1 MSAALDSLLDLLDLE
16 QIERDIFRGTSR
28 SAVVPRVFGGQ
39 VAAQA
44 LVAAGRTV
52 PADRTA
58 HSLHS
63 YFLRMGDPGAPIVYS
78 VDRIRDGRSFTTRR
92 VVAVQ
97 HGQPIFHLSASF
109 QTYEEGLEHQ
119 AAMPSA
125 PDPETLPTAAQML
138 PRYAD
143 RFSGPGVVDRL
154 IEARAA
160 VDLRY
165 VDAPPFG
172 TVGEP
177 REPRSQVWF
186 RTNGKLADDPLLHV
200 CMATYVSD
208 MTLLDSVLLA
218 HGRGGWAV
226 GDVVGASL
234 DHAMWFHRPF
244 RADEWLLYDQ
254 ESPSASGGRG
264 LGQARIYTQDGRLA
278 ITVIQEGVVRVPG
291 TDTPRVGGPRT
302 AGSDILPTMSDETT
316 SGTKTG
322 GGESVLTVVVAALAN
337 LGIAVAK
344 AVAGLISG
352 SSAML
357 SEAAHSLADTVTE
370 LMLLTA
376 LKRSEKP
383 ADEGHPLGYGPE
395 RYIWA
400 MLASVATFVGG
411 AVFSIYDGVHT
422 LAAGEELGNPLV
434 SYIVLGVA
442 FLLEGYSL
450 RTGVRQVRGEAARL
464 RAPVGHYFR
473 HTPDTAVK
481 AVVMEDSAALA
492 GLLLAAGGLL
502 GGQLTGS
509 GVWDG
514 IASVL
519 IGLLLV
525 YVAWVLGRSNAQL
538 LIGRPVPE
546 PMRAGI
552 REELLSV
559 PHIVDVLELTTLIQG
574 PTEFL
579 IAAKVDFRDASTADQ
594 IEWACEEAEEQLRER
609 YPSVRRVYLDPT
621 PGLRQRRRRA
631 GGAGA

>member
-1 MSAALDSLLDLLDLE
+1 MSSALDSLLDLLDLE

-28 SAVVPRVFGGQ
+28 SALVPRVFGGQ

-52 PADRTA
+52 PARSPRAAGEAPSGEIPAA

-63 YFLRMGDPGAPIVYS
+63 YFLRAGDPGAPIVYS

-109 QTYEEGLEHQ
+109 QTYEDGLEHQ
-119 AAMPSA
+119 ADMPSA
-125 PDPETLPTAAQML
+125 PAPESLPTTEQLL

-143 RFSGPGVVDRL
+143 RFSDPTVVDRL

-254 ESPSASGGRG
+254 ESPSAYGGRG

-278 ITVIQEGVVRVPG
+278 ITVIQEGVVRVP
-291 TDTPRVGGPRT
+291 RT
-302 AGSDILPTMSDETT
+302 
-316 SGTKTG
+316 
-322 GGESVLTVVVAALAN
+322 
-337 LGIAVAK
+337 
-344 AVAGLISG
+344 
-352 SSAML
+352 
-357 SEAAHSLADTVTE
+357 
-370 LMLLTA
+370 
-376 LKRSEKP
+376 
-383 ADEGHPLGYGPE
+383 
-395 RYIWA
+395 
-400 MLASVATFVGG
+400 
-411 AVFSIYDGVHT
+411 
-422 LAAGEELGNPLV
+422 
-434 SYIVLGVA
+434 
-442 FLLEGYSL
+442 
-450 RTGVRQVRGEAARL
+450 
-464 RAPVGHYFR
+464 
-473 HTPDTAVK
+473 
-481 AVVMEDSAALA
+481 
-492 GLLLAAGGLL
+492 
-502 GGQLTGS
+502 
-509 GVWDG
+509 
-514 IASVL
+514 
-519 IGLLLV
+519 
-525 YVAWVLGRSNAQL
+525 
-538 LIGRPVPE
+538 
-546 PMRAGI
+546 
-552 REELLSV
+552 
-559 PHIVDVLELTTLIQG
+559 
-574 PTEFL
+574 
-579 IAAKVDFRDASTADQ
+579 
-594 IEWACEEAEEQLRER
+594 
-609 YPSVRRVYLDPT
+609 
-621 PGLRQRRRRA
+621 
-631 GGAGA
+631 